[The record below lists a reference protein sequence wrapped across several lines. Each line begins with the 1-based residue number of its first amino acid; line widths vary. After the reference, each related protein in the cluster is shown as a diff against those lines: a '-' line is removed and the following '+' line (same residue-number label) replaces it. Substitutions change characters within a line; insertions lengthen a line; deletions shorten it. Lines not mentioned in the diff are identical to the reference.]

1 MIDIH
6 IADELE
12 KELCYKIREDV
23 FTYGQKVPKKIDS
36 DGLDETSTHVI
47 LYYSKIPV
55 GTARIRI
62 IDNNL
67 KLERISILEQYRGKG
82 LGKELMKFL
91 IEYSKT
97 KNIDG
102 IVMNAQAYLQSFYE
116 KFGFKKEGE
125 IFKSSGIPHIRMYLS
140 FK

>member
-23 FTYGQKVPKKIDS
+23 FTYWQKVPKKIDS
-36 DGLDETSTHVI
+36 DWLDETSTHVI

-55 GTARIRI
+55 WTARIRI

-67 KLERISILEQYRGKG
+67 KLERISILEQYRWKW
-82 LGKELMKFL
+82 LWKELMKFL

-97 KNIDG
+97 KNIDW

-116 KFGFKKEGE
+116 KFWFKKEGE
-125 IFKSSGIPHIRMYLS
+125 IFKSSWIPHIRMYLS